1 MVSSNEQDIKNEY
14 MSNKEDVKKQGIDE
28 ILESSG
34 ICDEL
39 GEKQA
44 NNNNVTYLE
53 I

>member
-1 MVSSNEQDIKNEY
+1 
-14 MSNKEDVKKQGIDE
+14 MSNKDDVKKQAIDE

-39 GEKQA
+39 GEKQT
-44 NNNNVTYLE
+44 NNVTYLE